1 MNKSH
6 RSKWA
11 KSSRIPSSR
20 LAGVAGAAGALLLTT
35 SAAIAQQP
43 QELEGII
50 ISGGLTP
57 VKAANFGRSATVITN
72 SQLTQRGIKQVA
84 NALRQVPGLA
94 VSQSGGA
101 GGLTEIRVRGS
112 ESNHVLVLIDGVE
125 IANSSNGV
133 DFSAITADEIER
145 IEVIRGPQSAL
156 YGSAALAG
164 VINIVLKSG
173 IRNGFKSGA
182 TVEGGTPGSKA
193 LSGLVRGGNSFLDVA
208 MAISHR
214 DDEGWNTAAEDGE
227 SDGYENTAFY
237 AKVSA
242 DITKNLDLQGVFR
255 WSSDTAEF
263 DDTSFGCGSPS
274 CYVFDADNTIDR
286 RHRIAGLT
294 VNYKMFDETLVH
306 SPFVHYADTDAETN
320 MPSSF
325 FSTTV
330 NEASTFKYGYKGAYF
345 FGSQRQHSVAGLIE
359 QKEEKFENTFAESKQ
374 QREQT
379 NYAAEYKGDI
389 TPNLFFQ
396 AGIRYD
402 DNELFDDALTW
413 STSASYRFTA
423 TNTRIHAS
431 VGKGI
436 VNPSFFEQF
445 GTIFGQF
452 LANPNLTPEESLGWD
467 VGVEQ
472 KLFGGKM
479 IVDVTYFQA
488 TLTDEIT
495 TTSVQVQDG
504 PLQGQFVS
512 TPINL
517 VGESDRQGIEV
528 AATVMPLPGLLIG
541 ASYTYLDATEPDGT
555 PEVRRPENAF
565 GLNVAYTFLD
575 ERATIG
581 ADVTYNGGDTQ
592 RDFSDAS
599 FSSPKVSVEEYFVV
613 DFNASYKV
621 SEEVKVYGVLNN
633 AFDEDYEE
641 VLGFRARPR
650 QAYVGVKV
658 GY

>member
-6 RSKWA
+6 RSNWA

-35 SAAIAQQP
+35 SAAVAQQP

-57 VKAANFGRSATVITN
+57 VQAANFGRASTVI
-72 SQLTQRGIKQVA
+72 SSDQLEQRGIKQIA
-84 NALRQVPGLA
+84 DALRQVPGLA
-94 VSQSGGA
+94 VSRSGGA

-112 ESNHVLVLIDGVE
+112 ESNHVLVLIDGIE
-125 IANSSNGV
+125 TANSSGGF
-133 DFSAITADEIER
+133 DFGAITADEIER

-164 VINIVLKSG
+164 IINIVTKRG
-173 IRNGFKSGA
+173 IRNGYRAGA
-182 TVEGGTPGSKA
+182 TAEVGTPGSKA
-193 LSGLVRGGNSFLDVA
+193 FSGLVRGGNNFLDVA
-208 MAISHR
+208 MSISHR
-214 DDEGWNTAAEDGE
+214 DDEGWNPAGEDGE
-227 SDGYENTAFY
+227 SDGLENTAF
-237 AKVSA
+237 ATKVTA
-242 DITKNLDLQGVFR
+242 DITKNLDIQGVFR
-255 WSSDTAEF
+255 WSNDTTEF
-263 DDTSFGCGSPS
+263 DDTAFGCGNPS
-274 CYVFDADNTIDR
+274 CYVIDGDNTIDR
-286 RHRIAGLT
+286 RERIAGLT
-294 VNYKMFDETLVH
+294 ANYKMLDGALVH
-306 SPFVHYADTDAETN
+306 SPFVHYADSESETIDGFGTTLNDAI
-320 MPSSF
+320 
-325 FSTTV
+325 
-330 NEASTFKYGYKGAYF
+330 TFKYGYKGAFF
-345 FGSQRQHSVAGLIE
+345 FGSQRQHSLAGLIE
-359 QKEEKFENTFAESKQ
+359 QKEEKFENSFANGKQ

-379 NYAAEYKGDI
+379 NYAAEYKGNI
-389 TPNLFFQ
+389 TPDLFFQ
-396 AGIRYD
+396 AGVRYD

-413 STSASYRFTA
+413 STSASYRFAA
-423 TNTRIHAS
+423 TNTRVHAS
-431 VGKGI
+431 VGRGI

-445 GTIFGQF
+445 GTIFSQF

-479 IVDVTYFQA
+479 IVDVTYFNA

-495 TTSVQVQDG
+495 TVGVFD
-504 PLQGQFVS
+504 PLSNSFVT

-517 VGESDRQGIEV
+517 DGESDRQGIEV
-528 AATVMPLPGLLIG
+528 QATVMPLPGLLIG

-575 ERATIG
+575 DRATIG

-613 DFNASYKV
+613 DLNASYKV
-621 SEEVKVYGVLNN
+621 SDEVKVYGVLNN